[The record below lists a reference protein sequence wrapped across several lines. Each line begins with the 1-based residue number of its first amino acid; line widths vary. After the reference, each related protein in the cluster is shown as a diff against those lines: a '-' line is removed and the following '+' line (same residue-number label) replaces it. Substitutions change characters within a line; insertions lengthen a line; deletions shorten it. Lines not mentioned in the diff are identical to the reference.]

1 MVFGAKRLKLVVL
14 FCLISVFLSG
24 QTGLALDK
32 RSSSALSHYIMA
44 VMYDDSGDI
53 GRAIQ
58 EYRQAL
64 QLDNKNTT
72 IHLNLAVAY
81 IKNNEINKA
90 CPELEIVGRLDP
102 EAVDSH
108 AILSFLYS
116 LQKKSGEANREY
128 EIALKNASRLNPQSI
143 EIYKSLGALYVS
155 QEKFQAAENI
165 YRLILNLSP
174 ADTEAHFY
182 LANVYEESGDRARA
196 GEELKK
202 TLALKPDYPEALNYL
217 GYLYLEENK
226 DLDAA
231 EVMIK
236 KALQMQPDNGAYLD
250 SLGWFYFKKGRID
263 EALKLLLRASA
274 LIEDPVV
281 YDHLGDVY
289 WKKDEAA
296 NAKINWQ
303 KSLKLDPK
311 QQKVKEKLETLRK
324 ACKTQIPKSGN

>member
-1 MVFGAKRLKLVVL
+1 MVFGARRLKLAVL
-14 FCLISVFLSG
+14 FCLVSVFLFG

-32 RSSSALSHYIMA
+32 RYSRALSHYIMA
-44 VMYDDSGDI
+44 VMYDDSGNT

-58 EYRQAL
+58 EYKQAL
-64 QLDNKNTT
+64 QLDNKNTA

-90 CPELEIVGRLDP
+90 YPELELIGKLDP
-102 EAVDSH
+102 QAVDAH

-116 LQKKSGEANREY
+116 LQKKSGEASREY
-128 EIALKNASRLNPQSI
+128 EIALKNASRLNPQNI

-182 LANVYEESGDRARA
+182 LANVYEESGDLARA
-196 GEELKK
+196 EEELKK

-226 DLDAA
+226 NLDAA
-231 EVMIK
+231 ETMIK

-250 SLGWFYFKKGRID
+250 SLGWFYFKKGRTE

-289 WKKDEAA
+289 SKIGDTD
-296 NAKINWQ
+296 NAKINWA

-311 QQKVKEKLETLRK
+311 QDKIKQKLETLRK
-324 ACKTQIPKSGN
+324 ACQTPIPKSGN